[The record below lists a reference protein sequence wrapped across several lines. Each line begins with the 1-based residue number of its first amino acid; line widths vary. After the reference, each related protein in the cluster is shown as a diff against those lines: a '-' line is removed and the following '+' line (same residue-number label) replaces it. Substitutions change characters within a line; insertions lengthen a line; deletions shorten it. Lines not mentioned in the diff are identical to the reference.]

1 MKTILVIID
10 GCRSDGLEQA
20 RTPNIDH
27 MIEDGA
33 YTLNARTVTPSIT
46 LPAHFSIFTSML
58 PQGHNVFTNTGFP
71 QPLSTARSIID
82 VAKDHGKKT
91 AAFYSWEQFRNL
103 SAPGSL
109 DHSCFINS
117 SSEGNSDIEIAQAA
131 ACNLTSHSPDFCFIY
146 FEGTDI
152 AGHKSGFM
160 SAEYLDAI
168 ETADTALG
176 IILNELERT
185 NLSDCYNI
193 ILHSDHGGINNH
205 HLENTP
211 EVMTIPWIAV
221 GPGVKQKHIITD
233 KVNIIDTA
241 PTLAGLMNIP
251 VHHTWQGQAVN
262 EIFKPDVFETIQS
275 QFLHSDSNSRPFV
288 EANRQYS
295 EYQISHA
302 SQ

>member
-20 RTPNIDH
+20 KTPNIDH
-27 MIEDGA
+27 MIENGA

-58 PQGHNVFTNTGFP
+58 PLGHNVLTNTGSP
-71 QPLSTARSIID
+71 NPSSTAKSIID
-82 VAKDHGKKT
+82 MAKDHGKKT

-109 DHSCFINS
+109 DHSYFINS
-117 SSEGNSDIEIAQAA
+117 GSVENSDIEVAQAA
-131 ACNLTSHSPDFCFIY
+131 ACNLNLRSPDFCFIY
-146 FEGTDI
+146 FEGADI
-152 AGHKSGFM
+152 AGHRSGFM

-185 NLSDCYNI
+185 NQSDCYSI

-221 GPGVKQKHIITD
+221 GPGVKRKHVITG

-251 VHHTWQGQAVN
+251 VHHTWQGRAIN
-262 EIFKPDVFETIQS
+262 EIFKPGVFETIQPR
-275 QFLHSDSNSRPFV
+275 FLHSESNSRPLV
-288 EANRQYS
+288 HCNL
-295 EYQISHA
+295 
-302 SQ
+302 

>member
-20 RTPNIDH
+20 KTPNIDH
-27 MIEDGA
+27 MIENGA
-33 YTLNARTVTPSIT
+33 YTLNAQTVTPPIT

-58 PQGHNVFTNTGFP
+58 PQGHNVFTNTGSP
-71 QPLSTARSIID
+71 NPSSTAKSIID
-82 VAKDHGKKT
+82 VAKDHGKRT

-109 DHSCFINS
+109 DHSYFINS
-117 SSEGNSDIEIAQAA
+117 NSVENSDIEVAQAA
-131 ACNLTSHSPDFCFIY
+131 ACNLNSRSPDFCFIY

-152 AGHKSGFM
+152 AGHRSGFM
-160 SAEYLDAI
+160 SADYLDAI

-185 NLSDCYNI
+185 NQSGSYSI
-193 ILHSDHGGINNH
+193 ILHSDHGGINHH
-205 HLENTP
+205 HLENRP
-211 EVMTIPWIAV
+211 EVMTIPWIVV
-221 GPGVKQKHIITD
+221 GPGVKQKHLITG

-251 VHHTWQGQAVN
+251 VHHTWQGQAIN
-262 EIFKPDVFETIQS
+262 EIFKPSLSETIQPI
-275 QFLHSDSNSRPFV
+275 FLHSESRTGLGL
-288 EANRQYS
+288 
-295 EYQISHA
+295 
-302 SQ
+302 SQLFPLGV